1 MCEQNLLI
9 TLLVVQEV
17 KKHFPEIKIYL
28 WTGYYYEELQKMSNP
43 KVQIILD
50 MIDVLIDG
58 PYIESKRDVS
68 LPLRGSSNQSII
80 YLKEKNNN

>member
-9 TLLVVQEV
+9 TLLVIQEV
-17 KKHFPEIKIYL
+17 KKHFPEIEVYL
-28 WTGYYYEELQKMSNP
+28 WTGYYYEELQKMNNP
-43 KVQIILD
+43 KVQAILD

-68 LPLRGSSNQSII
+68 LPLRGSLNQNII
-80 YLKEKNNN
+80 KLKEVRK